1 MKRQQRKCMNVAAI
15 FRQTSKLQDDLTMY
29 IPKINLATDRDEI
42 VSFMKQFSFATIV
55 TAKDNIPIATHL
67 PFLVSSNGENIV
79 LTSHFAK
86 ANEQWKGIENHDALV
101 IFSEP
106 HAYISPKHYDKELNV
121 PTWNY
126 ISIHAYG
133 KGKLITETENVFK
146 VLEKTIDT
154 YENLYAQQWFR
165 FPLDYRLKLAN
176 GIVAFEIIV
185 NDLQAKKKLS
195 QNRSEAEKQRIIDT
209 LSKSND
215 TNEQLIA
222 DYMKKD
228 QTVHK

>member
-1 MKRQQRKCMNVAAI
+1 
-15 FRQTSKLQDDLTMY
+15 MY
-29 IPKINLATDRDEI
+29 IPKINLATDKDEI
-42 VSFMKQFSFATIV
+42 VAFMKQFSFATIV

-67 PFLVSSNGENIV
+67 PFLVSSKDDNIV

-86 ANEQWKGIENHDALV
+86 ANQQWKDIENHDVLV

-106 HAYISPKHYDKELNV
+106 HAYISPKHYDNELNV

-133 KGKLITETENVFK
+133 QGKLITETENVFK
-146 VLEKTIDT
+146 VLENTIDN
-154 YENLYAQQWFR
+154 YEISYRQQWEH
-165 FPLDYRLKLAN
+165 FPAECKVKLSN
-176 GIVAFEIIV
+176 GIVAFNVIV
-185 NDLQAKKKLS
+185 KDLQAKKKLS
-195 QNRSEAEKQRIIDT
+195 QNRSEIEKQKIIDT

-222 DYMKKD
+222 EYMEKD
-228 QTVHK
+228 QAASI